1 MEKKTRYYNY
11 SFGELL
17 DRLSILQLKEV
28 FIKENRESY
37 AKEIQEILLDL
48 DEMIKED
55 NITMDAKSLRAL
67 IVISQFNLHI
77 WMNESE
83 ARKGNKDGNRL
94 FLTHNLNGIRRRG
107 MNKIQELAGGR
118 VDLKTDC
125 LAADNSD
132 WEPSWD
138 GK

>member
-1 MEKKTRYYNY
+1 MEKKSRYYSY

-37 AKEIQEILLDL
+37 AKEIQEILLDI
-48 DEMIKED
+48 DEIIKED
-55 NITMDAKSLRAL
+55 NLKIDAKTLRAL
-67 IVISQFNLHI
+67 IVVSQFNLHI

-107 MNKIQELAGGR
+107 MNKIQELTNGR

-125 LAADNSD
+125 LAAENSD
-132 WEPSWD
+132 WEPSW
-138 GK
+138 